1 MTPPASSRWSSS
13 RLLLGVLL
21 ATGAALRLYSYL
33 ADPSLTVD
41 DAMLT
46 VNVASRSFAGLLRPL
61 AMEQSAPVGFL
72 WALKAATVVGGVRDP
87 VLRLIPL
94 LAGIALP
101 YAMWRLARRLLPD
114 GPALLA
120 AAFAALSPILIEY
133 SNSAKPYTVDALV
146 TVLLLGL
153 TLDTIERPD
162 RARAWRSLGLAGVA
176 AILCSTPAVFT
187 LAGCGAA
194 LLIARDVRTES
205 RTPMRLTAVLAAWL
219 ATFGVIYFSV
229 ARAAATSPYMQA
241 FWDDKF
247 LTPTALADV
256 SHAWNILRRVP
267 AQPFVSASPLP
278 WMPLALWLI
287 ALAGLWRAVR
297 RRAVAA
303 GLIVGPIAALF
314 AASALHRYPI
324 APRVC
329 LFLAPGFFLLFAYA
343 YAAVRERW
351 PAGLGRAAAE
361 TIAALWLI
369 ALAVLAVNFRWWA
382 PASRSLVAEFN
393 RRASAG
399 EPVYLFTGAVAAWT
413 VYSTD
418 WRAAD
423 SSTVSTVIASQAV
436 SGGAFHNAP
445 SRGRAVSDTE
455 GSALIVRERGRT
467 AVIGLSPG
475 IQWREGTGYVTREPD
490 PGWAEREAARLRSV
504 TDSTAWIAIAHDY
517 PGEALA
523 LLRGMD
529 AAGGREVSRWAGHGV
544 LLVRVRFRH

>member
-1 MTPPASSRWSSS
+1 
-13 RLLLGVLL
+13 VL
-21 ATGAALRLYSYL
+21 AIGAALRLYSYF

-46 VNVASRSFAGLLRPL
+46 LNVASRSLVGLLRPL
-61 AMEQSAPVGFL
+61 AMEQTAPVGFL
-72 WALKAATVVGGVRDP
+72 WALKLATVIGGVRDP
-87 VLRLIPL
+87 VLRCLPL

-101 YAMWRLARRLLPD
+101 YAVWRLARRLLPD

-133 SNSAKPYTVDALV
+133 SISVKPYTVDALV
-146 TVLLLGL
+146 TVPLLGI

-162 RARAWRSLGLAGVA
+162 RVRAWLRLGLAGVLA
-176 AILCSTPAVFT
+176 VICSTPAVFT

-194 LLIARDVRTES
+194 LLASRDVRTEP
-205 RTPMRLTAVLAAWL
+205 RTPLRLTAVVAAWVG
-219 ATFGVIYFSV
+219 AFGAMYFAV

-241 FWDDKF
+241 FWGDKF
-247 LTPTALADV
+247 LTPAALADLA
-256 SHAWNILRRVP
+256 HAWNILRRVP
-267 AQPFVSASPLP
+267 AEPFVSASPLP

-287 ALAGLWRAVR
+287 ALIGLWQAVR
-297 RRAVAA
+297 RRAIAA
-303 GLIVGPIAALF
+303 VLLIGPLAALF

-329 LFLAPGFFLLFAYA
+329 LFLSPCFFLLFASA
-343 YAAVRERW
+343 YAAARERW
-351 PAGLGRAAAE
+351 PVGLGGAAAQTVAGL
-361 TIAALWLI
+361 WLVT
-369 ALAVLAVNFRWWA
+369 LAVLAANLRWWA
-382 PASRSLVAEFN
+382 PATRALVAELDA
-393 RRASAG
+393 RAAPQ
-399 EPVYLFTGAVAAWT
+399 EPVYLFTGVVAAWT
-413 VYSTD
+413 VYETD
-418 WRAAD
+418 WPRAD
-423 SSTVSTVIASQAV
+423 SAAVATVIASQTV

-455 GSALIVRERGRT
+455 GSALIVRDHGR
-467 AVIGLSPG
+467 AEIIGLSPG

-490 PGWAEREAARLRSV
+490 AGWAQREAERLRSV

-529 AAGGREVSRWAGHGV
+529 EAGGREIARWTGRGV